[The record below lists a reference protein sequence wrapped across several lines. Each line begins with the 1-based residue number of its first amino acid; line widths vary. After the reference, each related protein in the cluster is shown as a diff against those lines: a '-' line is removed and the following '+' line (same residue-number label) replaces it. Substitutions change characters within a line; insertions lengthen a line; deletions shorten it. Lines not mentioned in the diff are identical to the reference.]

1 MSGYNAFADPLPIR
15 ERLFELSVEETE
27 LLKEVYAKFGSGT
40 FDTNE
45 FNEICYD
52 RGLSVRRL
60 DYIKYIRRVGKD
72 VPKQAKRWEICPEIL
87 HRFEEDSSIHFE
99 PYKMVAPPYVRYKV
113 HKWNLVKLGT
123 TLDGRW
129 YYCKVKNVDKYDF
142 VMCKVSHMSKK
153 RKAVPVYKVDWERC
167 EKWLNTQKFE

>member
-60 DYIKYIRRVGKD
+60 D
-72 VPKQAKRWEICPEIL
+72 
-87 HRFEEDSSIHFE
+87 
-99 PYKMVAPPYVRYKV
+99 
-113 HKWNLVKLGT
+113 
-123 TLDGRW
+123 
-129 YYCKVKNVDKYDF
+129 
-142 VMCKVSHMSKK
+142 
-153 RKAVPVYKVDWERC
+153 WERC